1 MDNKKLKE
9 VFNNLLQNKKVFNLV
24 CLSLVIAFIL
34 LTINIITSGND
45 KSLETFTNQE
55 ENVEQKT
62 NNNEADKEITYEDA
76 EKQKL
81 IEILS
86 KIKGVGKVDVSMYFA
101 TSEVRVPAEQSN
113 TQVSTTEETDS
124 NGGTRVNNSQTDSS
138 TIVMQSESGQ
148 SNPVILQV
156 NKPEITGIIVI
167 AEGAGNEQIKYDIQ
181 TAVSKLYNLSVANVN
196 VYEMESSQ

>member
-62 NNNEADKEITYEDA
+62 NNNDADKEITYEDA

>member
-1 MDNKKLKE
+1 MDNKKFKE